1 MKILLT
7 ILLIASVSFAVTAG
21 EVVAKHTELLIL
33 MDKFTWE
40 TYTNPYT
47 GDEVTIS
54 TAERLAIKA
63 QAIVCYNEHKAM
75 VLEYA
80 QELGLI

>member
-1 MKILLT
+1 MKALLT
-7 ILLIASVSFAVTAG
+7 IMVIASVSFAVTAG
-21 EVVAKHTELLIL
+21 EISEKHNELLML

-47 GDEVTIS
+47 GEVTDV
-54 TAERLAIKA
+54 TLAERLAIKA

-80 QELGLI
+80 GQLGLI

>member
-1 MKILLT
+1 MKALT
-7 ILLIASVSFAVTAG
+7 IILLIASVSFAVTAG
-21 EVVAKHTELLIL
+21 EVVAKHSELLIL

-47 GDEVTIS
+47 GEVVDVSI
-54 TAERLAIKA
+54 AERLAIKA
-63 QAIVCYNEHKAM
+63 QAIACYNEHKAM
-75 VLEYA
+75 ILQYA